1 MMKHFDKREYDA
13 FCFGA
18 TNCDL
23 LFGGLERLP
32 APGREEFCQT
42 FKMQAGGAA
51 NTAMAL
57 SRLGVRTAFYT
68 RLGEDK
74 LGDAAYASMEGTGL
88 AMEYVV
94 RDPAIMTSVT
104 AVLSLGH
111 ERAFATYDKTGM
123 ECVPKDVLE
132 QGLLKSTHV
141 HSYLGYA
148 KSLGLDSLKRKYGC
162 TLSLDTGWDPSQSIE
177 DYKEVLSACDV
188 FLPNAWE
195 VLQLT
200 GETELETAISSLAA
214 YCRLL
219 VVKLGDKGCALCHN
233 GQVQMIPGRAV
244 QAVDTCG
251 AGDLFNAGFLKGY
264 LSGMPLNECA
274 RLGNASGALSVT
286 FLGGMDDMYTLE
298 NVKRMMP

>member
-1 MMKHFDKREYDA
+1 MMSNFDKRAYDV

-32 APGREEFCQT
+32 APGREEYCQV
-42 FKMQAGGAA
+42 FKIQAGGAA

-57 SRLGVRTAFYT
+57 SRLGVSTAFYT

-74 LGDAAYASMEGTGL
+74 LGDAAYAYMEGTGL

-123 ECVPKDVLE
+123 DCIPEDMLR
-132 QGLLKSTHV
+132 QGFCKSAHV

-148 KSLGLDSLKRKYGC
+148 KSLGLDKLKREYGC
-162 TLSLDTGWDPSQSIE
+162 TLSLDTTWDPSQRIE
-177 DYKEVLSACDV
+177 DFEEVLSACDI
-188 FLPNAWE
+188 FFPNASE
-195 VLQLT
+195 AMQLT
-200 GETELETAISSLAA
+200 GETEVEAAIAKLAA

-233 GQVQMIPGRAV
+233 GQVQLICGKAV

-264 LSGMPLNECA
+264 LSGMPLEECA

-286 FLGGMDDMYTLE
+286 FLGGMDDSYTLDH
-298 NVKRMMP
+298 VKGMMV